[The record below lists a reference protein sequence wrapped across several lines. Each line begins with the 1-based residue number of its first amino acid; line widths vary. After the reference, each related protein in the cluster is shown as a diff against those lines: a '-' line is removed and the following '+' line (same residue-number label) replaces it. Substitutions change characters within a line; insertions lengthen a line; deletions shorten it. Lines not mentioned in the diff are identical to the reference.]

1 MWLDH
6 GSWNGVHRVHGP
18 TILCVSRWEV
28 IRLNVQLAIGRG
40 RLAESPIA
48 VLWKVLQAVAGQH
61 VVTVLGQ
68 VPGEGDD
75 VNGGWSTVVL
85 SAPPGL
91 PLNLLLSQTT
101 AGPTE
106 RGTEHDGQAE
116 AQHGH
121 EDLKYRK
128 GVHQQPGRNVELNL
142 PLVLKAKS
150 Q

>member
-6 GSWNGVHRVHGP
+6 GSWDGVHRIHGH
-18 TILCVSRWEV
+18 TILCVSRGEV
-28 IRLNVQLAIGRG
+28 IWLNVQLAVGRG
-40 RLAESPIA
+40 GLAVGPVA
-48 VLWKVLQAVAGQH
+48 VLGRAVLAVAGQH

-75 VNGGWSTVVL
+75 VNGGRSAVVL
-85 SAPPGL
+85 AAPPGL
-91 PLNLLLSQTT
+91 PLDLLLSQTT

-106 RGTEHDGQAE
+106 GGAEHDGQAE

-128 GVHQQPGRNVELNL
+128 GVHQQRGRNLQI
-142 PLVLKAKS
+142 VLEAKS